1 MKTKPDAVL
10 MLVGII
16 SAINVSSFAFAV
28 TQPFTSVPV
37 SLDVFA
43 FTDNLW
49 DIFENLG
56 SDSSNSI
63 DHELSV
69 STEDTIPVFSQNF

>member
-1 MKTKPDAVL
+1 MKTPPDAAV
-10 MLVGII
+10 MLSGIT

-43 FTDNLW
+43 FTDNL
-49 DIFENLG
+49 
-56 SDSSNSI
+56 
-63 DHELSV
+63 
-69 STEDTIPVFSQNF
+69 